1 MIYDVIIIGAG
12 AAGIFAAMELV
23 NHSKLNI
30 LLLEKARRLN
40 DTRNTGLGWFGGS
53 ARSNVHMF
61 VEPGFGGN
69 VAQQRTI
76 DMFVRRLNK
85 YGGSKIK
92 LSQSKIP
99 KKIIK
104 TASDK
109 GFIIEEP
116 MVISYSEDKMIKL
129 GNNLY
134 SELKDKATVFH
145 KVDILSIKKEG
156 GYFSVVT
163 AEQTFKSRACI
174 LSMGRSGAQWLIN
187 GENFVKP
194 TYTQSKYDFGIKL
207 EFPSQALKSYISR
220 NPYFRFKF
228 DDFRTSVPS
237 FHGSIEIEEVN
248 NVKIANTRNLKGSK
262 SNIAS
267 MSLLKTFESKNAI
280 ADVYRLCEITNLLTN
295 ETQLL
300 REPLSR
306 WISDTSI
313 LSSLPEFAPLKSGLT
328 KLLDLIPELKNRLV
342 IYGPEARLNA
352 VEFKL
357 NKNMESDINKL
368 YIIGDMSG
376 KTHSFVQAACSG
388 IVAAQSL
395 IK

>member
-23 NHSKLNI
+23 NHSKLNV

-61 VEPGFGGN
+61 VEPGFGGS
-69 VAQQRTI
+69 VAQQRII

-85 YGGSKIK
+85 YGGTKAK
-92 LSQSKIP
+92 LSQSKIS
-99 KKIIK
+99 KKVLK

-109 GFIIEEP
+109 GLIIDEP
-116 MVISYSEDKMIKL
+116 LTISYSEDKMIKL

-145 KVDILSIKKEG
+145 KADIIGIKKEG
-156 GYFSVVT
+156 AYFHIAT
-163 AEQTFKSRACI
+163 TEQTFKSRACI
-174 LSMGRSGAQWLIN
+174 LSMGRAGAQWLLSNPEFIR
-187 GENFVKP
+187 P
-194 TYTQSKYDFGIKL
+194 SYTQSKFEFGVKL
-207 EFPSQALKSYISR
+207 EFPTQALREYISR
-220 NPYFRFKF
+220 NPYFRFRF
-228 DDFRTSVPS
+228 DDFKTSVPS
-237 FHGSIEIEEVN
+237 FSGSIETEEVN
-248 NVKIANTRNLKGSK
+248 NVKIANTRNLKASRG
-262 SNIAS
+262 NVAS
-267 MSLLKTFESKNAI
+267 MSLLKTFNSTSAI
-280 ADVYRLCEITNLLTN
+280 SDVYRLCEITNILSD
-295 ETQLL
+295 TQLL
-300 REPLSR
+300 KEPLSR
-306 WISDTSI
+306 WTSNTSV
-313 LSSLPEFAPLKSGLT
+313 LSSLPEFGSLKSGIE
-328 KLLDLIPELKNRLV
+328 KLITLIPDLKSRLS

-357 NKNMESDINKL
+357 GKNMEADINKL
-368 YIIGDMSG
+368 FIVGDMSG

-388 IVAAQSL
+388 ILAAQAL

>member
-61 VEPGFGGN
+61 VEPDFGGS

-85 YGGSKIK
+85 YGGSKVK

-99 KKIIK
+99 KKYIK
-104 TASDK
+104 IANEK
-109 GFIIEEP
+109 GLMIDEP
-116 MVISYSEDKMIKL
+116 LAISYSEDKMIKL

-145 KVDILSIKKEG
+145 KADILSIKKEG
-156 GYFSVVT
+156 AYFHIAT
-163 AEQTFKSRACI
+163 TEQTFKSRACI
-174 LSMGRSGAQWLIN
+174 LSMGRAGAHWLIN
-187 GENFVKP
+187 SPDFVKP
-194 TYTQSKYDFGIKL
+194 TFTQNSFQFGVKL
-207 EFPSQALKSYISR
+207 EFPTQALKTYISR
-220 NPYFRFKF
+220 NPFFRFRF
-228 DDFRTSVPS
+228 DDLKTSVPS
-237 FHGSIEIEEVN
+237 FSGSIETEEVN
-248 NVKIANTRNLKGSK
+248 NVKIANTRNLKSSRG
-262 SNIAS
+262 NVAS
-267 MSLLKTFESKNAI
+267 MSLLKTFNSANAI
-280 ADVYRLCEITNLLTN
+280 SDVYRLCEITNILSD
-295 ETQLL
+295 TQLL
-300 REPLSR
+300 REPVSKWLNGS
-306 WISDTSI
+306 SA
-313 LSSLPEFAPLKSGLT
+313 LSSLPEFQPLKDGLV
-328 KLLDLIPELKNRLV
+328 KLLTLIPELKTRLT

-352 VEFKL
+352 AEFKL
-357 NKNMESDINKL
+357 SKNMESDINRL
-368 YIIGDMSG
+368 FIIGDMSG

-388 IVAAQSL
+388 ILAAQAI

>member
-61 VEPGFGGN
+61 LEPNFGGK

-76 DMFVRRLNK
+76 DMFTRRLSK
-85 YGGSKIK
+85 YGGSRIK
-92 LSQSKIP
+92 LAESKIP
-99 KKIIK
+99 KK
-104 TASDK
+104 TLRSAAEK
-109 GFIIEEP
+109 GLTIDEP
-116 MVISYSEDKMIKL
+116 LTISYSEDKMIKL

-145 KVDILSIKKEG
+145 KADILSIKKEG

-163 AEQTFKSRACI
+163 AEQVFKSRNCI
-174 LSMGRSGAQWLIN
+174 LSMGRAGAQWLIN
-187 GENFVKP
+187 SEDFVKP
-194 TYTQSKYDFGIKL
+194 TYTQSKYDFGLKL
-207 EFPSQALKSYISR
+207 EFPSQALKSYITR
-220 NPYFRFKF
+220 NPYFRFRF

-237 FHGSIEIEEVN
+237 FSGSIETEEVN
-248 NVKIANTRNLKGSK
+248 NVKIANTRNLKGTRG
-262 SNIAS
+262 NIAS
-267 MSLLKTFESKNAI
+267 MSLLKTFESKSAM
-280 ADVYRLCEITNLLTN
+280 ADVYRLCEITNILSD
-295 ETQLL
+295 TQLL

-306 WISDTSI
+306 WVSGTSV
-313 LSSLPEFAPLKSGLT
+313 LSSLPEFEPLKTGLI
-328 KLLDLIPELKNRLV
+328 KLLDMIPELKNRLS

-352 VEFKL
+352 IEFKL

-368 YIIGDMSG
+368 YIVGDMSG

-388 IVAAQSL
+388 IIAAQSI

>member
-61 VEPGFGGN
+61 VEPDFGGN

-85 YGGSKIK
+85 YGGSKVK
-92 LSQSKIP
+92 LLQSKIP

-109 GFIIEEP
+109 GLIIEEP

-145 KVDILSIKKEG
+145 KADILSIRKEG
-156 GYFSVVT
+156 AYFHIITS
-163 AEQTFKSRACI
+163 EQTFKSRACI
-174 LSMGRSGAQWLIN
+174 LSMGRAGAKWLIN
-187 GENFVKP
+187 SPDFVKP
-194 TYTQSKYDFGIKL
+194 TFTQSNFQFGVKL
-207 EFPSQALKSYISR
+207 EFPTQSLKAYISR
-220 NPYFRFKF
+220 NPFFRFKF
-228 DDFRTSVPS
+228 DDFKTSVPS
-237 FHGSIEIEEVN
+237 FSGSIETEEVN
-248 NVKIANTRNLKGSK
+248 NVKIANTRNLKAGRG
-262 SNIAS
+262 NVAS
-267 MSLLKTFESKNAI
+267 MSLLKTFNSANAI
-280 ADVYRLCEITNLLTN
+280 NDVYRLCEITNILSD
-295 ETQLL
+295 TQLL
-300 REPLSR
+300 REPVSR
-306 WISDTSI
+306 WLTGSSV
-313 LSSLPEFAPLKSGLT
+313 LSSLPEFQPLKDGLV
-328 KLLDLIPELKNRLV
+328 KLLTLVPELKNRLV
-342 IYGPEARLNA
+342 VYGPEARLNA
-352 VEFKL
+352 AEFKL
-357 NKNMESDINKL
+357 SKNMESDINRL
-368 YIIGDMSG
+368 FIIGDMSG

-388 IVAAQSL
+388 ILAAQAI